1 MDGQR
6 LIPIWDERYNI
17 NNQKIDT
24 QHKRLFELAAQVENA
39 VFKFVKRDELKEILI
54 ELFTYMKEHFHDE
67 EELCKAFSIRVFMNT
82 NKCIKILSMKCLN

>member
-39 VFKFVKRDELKEILI
+39 VLNLLNE
-54 ELFTYMKEHFHDE
+54 
-67 EELCKAFSIRVFMNT
+67 MN
-82 NKCIKILSMKCLN
+82 

>member
-39 VFKFVKRDELKEILI
+39 VFKFV
-54 ELFTYMKEHFHDE
+54 
-67 EELCKAFSIRVFMNT
+67 
-82 NKCIKILSMKCLN
+82 